1 LSNLCLNFTHVFII
15 FAEILYH
22 VMAKNL
28 LGKYVWL
35 VETIYNAGHIT
46 FEEINQK
53 WLDDDM
59 DVEPIPLRTFHKWRI
74 AAEEM
79 FGLVIDCERKGGYHY
94 YIGNAR
100 EVENGGL
107 RSWLLSTIS
116 VSNLLLDSQQLK
128 DRILLEDIPSGVKYL
143 PMIIEAMKTNN
154 VIRITYQSYW
164 REENHTFNVHPLC
177 VKLFKQRWYMVA
189 LSPYYNKVMIYS
201 LDRIYGLW
209 KQKDKFKMPEDFE
222 PSVFF
227 QDCYGVIAGT
237 KRKTET
243 VKIKV
248 SAGQANY
255 IRSLKLHSSQDEVER
270 NDEYSIF
277 TYRLRPEFDFIIE
290 LLSNGE
296 DVEVLEPFWLRKEIG
311 GIIKRMWNKYK
322 E

>member
-1 LSNLCLNFTHVFII
+1 
-15 FAEILYH
+15 
-22 VMAKNL
+22 MAKNL

-35 VETIYNAGHIT
+35 VETIYNAGRIT

-74 AAEEM
+74 AAEDM
-79 FGLVIDCERKGGYHY
+79 FGLFIECERKGGYHY

-100 EVENGGL
+100 EIESGGL

-116 VSNLLLDSQQLK
+116 VSNLLLDSQQLR

-143 PMIIEAMKTNN
+143 PMVIEAMKTNN
-154 VIRITYQSYW
+154 VISITYQSYW
-164 REENHTFNVHPLC
+164 REESNTFDTHPYC

-189 LSPYYNKVMIYS
+189 LSPYYGKVMIYS
-201 LDRIYGLW
+201 LDRIHGLS
-209 KQKDKFKMPEDFE
+209 KQKERFKIPKDFE
-222 PSVFF
+222 PSEFF

-237 KRKTET
+237 KRKPET
-243 VKIKV
+243 IKIKV

-255 IRSLKLHSSQDEVER
+255 IRSLMLHSSQDEVER

-277 TYRLRPEFDFIIE
+277 TFYLRPELDFIIE
-290 LLSNGE
+290 ILSNGD
-296 DVEVLEPFWLRKEIG
+296 DVEVLEPIWLRKEVG

-322 E
+322 DDIE

>member
-1 LSNLCLNFTHVFII
+1 
-15 FAEILYH
+15 
-22 VMAKNL
+22 MAKNL
-28 LGKYVWL
+28 IGKYVWL

-59 DVEPIPLRTFHKWRI
+59 DEDPIPLRTFHKWRI
-74 AAEEM
+74 AAEDM

-94 YIGNAR
+94 YIDNAS
-100 EVENGGL
+100 EIKNGGI

-128 DRILLEDIPSGVKYL
+128 NRILLEDIPSGVKYL

-164 REENHTFNVHPLC
+164 REESNTFDVHPYC

-189 LSPYYNKVMIYS
+189 LSPYYNKALIYS
-201 LDRIYGLW
+201 LDRIFGLW
-209 KQKDKFKMPEDFE
+209 IQKERFKMPEDFE
-222 PSVFF
+222 PSEFF

-237 KRKTET
+237 KRKPET
-243 VKIKV
+243 VRIKV

-270 NDEYSIF
+270 TDEYSIF
-277 TYRLRPEFDFIIE
+277 TYYLRPEFDFIQE
-290 LLSNGE
+290 LLANGE
-296 DVEVLEPFWLRKEIG
+296 DVEVLEPYWLRKDVG

-322 E
+322 TDIQ

>member
-1 LSNLCLNFTHVFII
+1 
-15 FAEILYH
+15 
-22 VMAKNL
+22 MAKNL

-35 VETIYNAGHIT
+35 VETIYNAGQIT

-59 DVEPIPLRTFHKWRI
+59 DVTPIPLRTFHKWRI

-100 EVENGGL
+100 EVKDGGL

-128 DRILLEDIPSGVKYL
+128 DRIILEDIPSGQNYL
-143 PMIIEAMKTNN
+143 PKIIEAMKSNT
-154 VIRITYQSYW
+154 VTTITYQSYW
-164 REENHTFNVHPLC
+164 REESYTFDVHPYC
-177 VKLFKQRWYMVA
+177 VKLFKQRWYLVA

-201 LDRIYGLW
+201 LDRIFGLW
-209 KQKDKFKMPEDFE
+209 KKKEKFSMPEDFDPTE
-222 PSVFF
+222 FF
-227 QDCYGVIAGT
+227 HNYYGVIAGT

-243 VKIKV
+243 VKIKI

-255 IRSLKLHSSQDEVER
+255 LRSLKLHSTQDEIER
-270 NDEYSIF
+270 TDEYSIF
-277 TYRLRPEFDFIIE
+277 TYRLRPEFDFIME
-290 LLSNGE
+290 LLSKGE
-296 DVEVLEPFWLRKEIG
+296 DIEVLEPVWLRKDMA

-322 E
+322 TDIQ

>member
-1 LSNLCLNFTHVFII
+1 
-15 FAEILYH
+15 
-22 VMAKNL
+22 MAKNL

-59 DVEPIPLRTFHKWRI
+59 DEEPIPLRTFHKWRI
-74 AAEEM
+74 AAEDM

-100 EVENGGL
+100 EVESGGL

-154 VIRITYQSYW
+154 VICITYQSYW
-164 REENHTFNVHPLC
+164 REESNTFDVHPYC

-237 KRKTET
+237 KRKPET

-296 DVEVLEPFWLRKEIG
+296 DVEVLEPFWLRKDIG

-322 E
+322 NDIE

>member
-1 LSNLCLNFTHVFII
+1 
-15 FAEILYH
+15 
-22 VMAKNL
+22 MAKNL

-53 WLDDDM
+53 WLDDEM
-59 DVEPIPLRTFHKWRI
+59 DEEPIPLRTFHKWRI
-74 AAEEM
+74 AAEDM

-94 YIGNAR
+94 YIGNAK
-100 EVENGGL
+100 EVESGGL

-154 VIRITYQSYW
+154 VICITYQSYW
-164 REENHTFNVHPLC
+164 REESNTFNVHPYC

>member
-1 LSNLCLNFTHVFII
+1 
-15 FAEILYH
+15 
-22 VMAKNL
+22 MAKNL

-74 AAEEM
+74 AAEEI
-79 FGLVIDCERKGGYHY
+79 FGLFIDCERKGGYHY

-100 EVENGGL
+100 EIENGGL

-116 VSNLLLDSQQLK
+116 VSNLLLNSQQLK

-164 REENHTFNVHPLC
+164 REESHTFNVHPLC

-189 LSPYYNKVMIYS
+189 LSPYYNKVLIYS

-209 KQKDKFKMPEDFE
+209 RQKDKFKMPEDFE

-237 KRKTET
+237 KRKPET

-277 TYRLRPEFDFIIE
+277 IYFLRPEFDFIIE
-290 LLSNGE
+290 ILSNGE
-296 DVEVLEPFWLRKEIG
+296 DVEVLEPFWLRKDIG

-322 E
+322 NDIE